1 MSTTA
6 PHRRRSRRPRL
17 VYLSAAL
24 LVLLMGFP
32 TYWMINTAL
41 SSRQQLFTEPQSLW
55 LQFTNWS
62 ELSRDLDGVPVVSML
77 TNSAFIAIGTT
88 VLTILLSVLCAYALS
103 RYKFHGRGAAAF
115 LLFSTQMVPQ
125 GVFLIPIYTLF
136 LGLGLVNNLW
146 GLVLVNAAFSLPI
159 STFIIKAAIDG
170 IPYELE
176 EAARVDNSPPLSTLT
191 VVILPLILP
200 SIAAAAVLAFFAGWG
215 ELMYATTFITDRAEW
230 PASVGL
236 SVLVSQPGV
245 SMPAVMAVSV
255 MFAAPAVAFF
265 LFVQR
270 HIVSG
275 LTAGAVKG

>member
-1 MSTTA
+1 MSSTTA
-6 PHRRRSRRPRL
+6 RRRFPRG
-17 VYLSAAL
+17 VYFAAAA
-24 LVLLMGFP
+24 LVLLLGFP
-32 TYWMINTAL
+32 SYWMINTAL
-41 SSRQQLFTEPQSLW
+41 SSRQQLYTEDQGLLP
-55 LQFTNWS
+55 QFTNWE
-62 ELSRDLDGVPVVSML
+62 ELRNDLSGVPVVSML
-77 TNSAFIAIGTT
+77 TNSAVIAIGTT
-88 VLTILLSVLCAYALS
+88 LLTIVLSVLCAYALS

-125 GVFLIPIYTLF
+125 GVFLIPIYTMF
-136 LGLGLVNNLW
+136 LGFGLVNNLW
-146 GLVLVNAAFSLPI
+146 GLVLVNAAFALPI

-176 EAARVDNSPPLSTLT
+176 EAARVDASPPLATLT

-215 ELMYATTFITDRAEW
+215 ELMYATTFITDQAAW

-236 SVLVSQPGV
+236 SVLVEQPAA

-255 MFAAPAVAFF
+255 MFAVPAIAFF